1 MRTPV
6 DFQKELKEME
16 AKMIASA
23 KCAERLPVFAEKIMQ
38 EKLDGNEQWVKYAD
52 RYKDINLGW
61 GVNRG
66 FYENEGRRTITNHG
80 GDYSG
85 YYFNIYINSL
95 SLFDVHNNFNLY
107 ESLEGVDIFFTDTSN
122 TTFYVTDENIEA
134 FLDALSEW
142 HAKAKNEAWACRLR
156 RSIKEAQEKIKT
168 CEEQLKELGK

>member
-1 MRTPV
+1 MCTPFIARTGYVEGTFKIIDLPP
-6 DFQKELKEME
+6 
-16 AKMIASA
+16 AKS
-23 KCAERLPVFAEKIMQ
+23 Q
-38 EKLDGNEQWVKYAD
+38 N
-52 RYKDINLGW
+52 
-61 GVNRG
+61 
-66 FYENEGRRTITNHG
+66 G
-80 GDYSG
+80 GDFKSPKFG
-85 YYFNIYINSL
+85 
-95 SLFDVHNNFNLY
+95 NFNLY